1 LAADSIVISHADLAA
16 FVAATFERLGVPAE
30 GARLIA
36 DTLVAANLRGVD
48 SHGVQL
54 TMAYAAQIRKGLLS
68 PAARGRIVSENGA
81 CLVYD
86 GENGPGQVTSE
97 ICAGHAVR
105 LAREQGGLG
114 MVVAR
119 HANHYGASAWWAQ
132 QIARAGMI
140 GFASCSATALVAAW
154 QGRDKII
161 GTNPICMAVPGPDT
175 FLLDMATTTVALNKI
190 HKLRFTGETTIP
202 AGWALDSEG
211 RPTTDAK
218 AAAAGLPMPLGG
230 YKGSGLAVMVE
241 ILCSVLSG
249 GAMMTQTGA
258 LWDSTAP
265 MNASH
270 YFLAVDVARFLPL
283 EEFIERMQ
291 FVRRTVKESRPAAG
305 YDEVLIAGDPEW
317 RSEEVRRRD
326 GIPIPQG
333 VWSAL
338 VELGASVEVSAPV
351 VA

>member
-1 LAADSIVISHADLAA
+1 MAADSIVISHADLAA
-16 FVAATFERLGVPAE
+16 FLATTFEKLDVPADH
-30 GARLIA
+30 AK
-36 DTLVAANLRGVD
+36 LVADSLVSANLRGVD

-54 TMAYAAQIRKGLLS
+54 AVAYAAQIRKGYVH
-68 PAARGRIVSENGA
+68 PRARGHVVGASGA

-86 GENGPGQVTSE
+86 GEHGFGQV
-97 ICAGHAVR
+97 IADLCAEHAIR
-105 LAREQGGLG
+105 LARTEGGLG

-119 HANHYGASAWWAQ
+119 HSSHYGASAWWAQ
-132 QIARAGMI
+132 KIARAGML

-154 QGRDKII
+154 QGRDRIL

-202 AGWALDSEG
+202 AGWALDEEG
-211 RPTTDAK
+211 RPTTDA
-218 AAAAGLPMPLGG
+218 AAAVKGLPMPLGG

-249 GAMMTQTGA
+249 GAMMTQMGA
-258 LWDSTAP
+258 LWDSTGP
-265 MNASH
+265 MDASQ

-283 EEFIERMQ
+283 EQFVERMQ
-291 FVRRTVKESRPAAG
+291 FIRKTVKESRPAVD

-317 RSEEVRRRD
+317 RSEEIRRRE
-326 GIPIPQG
+326 GIPIPG
-333 VWSAL
+333 GIWKAL
-338 VELGASVEVSAPV
+338 VDLGRSAGVEAPAV
-351 VA
+351 G